1 MFLLIGYL
9 VSFTN
14 NLRKVNTE
22 TQIHEFLVSTD
33 GAKRK
38 VRDYM
43 ETSSRTLRDWKKLI
57 GLNDWTAEEIPRKL
71 DDLISS
77 HLLCGHHGPGAPD
90 RHPAGLFLCRAGGE
104 AGGI

>member
-1 MFLLIGYL
+1 MQKTASKRHRWYIAANLFFVFLLIGYL

-77 HLLCGHHGPGAPD
+77 PPRTSRPRCS
-90 RHPAGLFLCRAGGE
+90 
-104 AGGI
+104 